1 LNSIITK
8 LGYPLKLGHPVTSMG
23 YEQHAD
29 EPSLATEAHPFD
41 QPSIQIG
48 QAVGIEQTLGSG
60 GVITTLFPIVMDDSP
75 RL

>member
-1 LNSIITK
+1 
-8 LGYPLKLGHPVTSMG
+8 MG
-23 YEQHAD
+23 YEQHTG

-48 QAVGIEQTLGSG
+48 QAVGLEQTLGSG